1 MTFVTPGWIVTA
13 SVWPVLFVLSFA
25 GAISSGLFLVLVL
38 IAAYRRRRLASA
50 MASSVACV
58 PEKSLPFVTVL
69 KPVHGMEPRLT
80 ENIESFFR
88 QEYPDFEIVFGARS
102 ADNPALRV
110 VEEIRARYPLV
121 KCRVVI
127 SGQPSWPNAKTFSLD
142 RITADSSSEYFVI
155 TDSDVA
161 VAPDFLRNVVPPLL
175 NPKVGL
181 VTCLYRGVPAGGMW
195 SLLEALGM
203 SVEMSSGVI
212 VADLLEGMRFALGPG
227 MAIRQDVLAK
237 IGGFVSAK
245 DYYSDDFVLG
255 NLVWTAGYQV
265 ALSHHI
271 VEHVLIPQSFLRTF
285 GHQLRWHKSTRYSR
299 PKGHLGTGL
308 TFAMPFG
315 ILGMAS
321 ATALGHPRLGFVLLA
336 LAFANRIV
344 QSIVVGWGV
353 IRDPGILQ
361 YWWLYPVRDLFG
373 FATWVGSYTSRRF
386 FWRGEMYHFGEGGLI
401 IPQDRVA
408 ESLPA
413 EPFLTTS
420 ESERVLVPRP
430 RAAQHPNLSTE
441 VLSAPPDSSIL

>member
-1 MTFVTPGWIVTA
+1 MTVLTSGWIAIVST
-13 SVWPVLFVLSFA
+13 WRVLFVLSLA
-25 GAISSGLFLVLVL
+25 GALSSSIFLVLVL
-38 IAAYRRRRLASA
+38 IATRRRRRLAST
-50 MASSVACV
+50 MASAVAFV

-69 KPVHGMEPRLT
+69 KPVHGMEPRLM

-110 VEEIRARYPLV
+110 VEEMKARYPQV
-121 KCRVVI
+121 KCRIVI
-127 SGQPSWPNAKTFSLD
+127 SGPPSWPSAKTFSLA
-142 RITADSSSEYFVI
+142 RMVAGSSGDYLVI

-175 NPKVGL
+175 DPKIGL
-181 VTCLYRGVPAGGMW
+181 VTCLYRGVPAGGVW

-203 SVEMSSGVI
+203 SVEMSSGVM

-255 NLVWTAGYQV
+255 HLVWAAGYQV

-315 ILGMAS
+315 VLGLVS
-321 ATALGHPRLGFVLLA
+321 ATALGHPGLGLALLA
-336 LAFANRIV
+336 LACGNRIV
-344 QSIVVGWGV
+344 QSIAVGWGV
-353 IRDPGILQ
+353 IRDPRILY
-361 YWWLYPVRDLFG
+361 YWWLYPLRDLFG

-386 FWRGEMYHFGEGGLI
+386 FWRGEIYHFGEGGLI
-401 IPQDRVA
+401 IPQSRVP
-408 ESLPA
+408 EYER
-413 EPFLTTS
+413 EPFLPKP
-420 ESERVLVPRP
+420 EGERVLVPRP
-430 RAAQHPNLSTE
+430 HAAQQPNLSTD
-441 VLSAPPDSSIL
+441 AG

>member
-1 MTFVTPGWIVTA
+1 MTVLTSGWMTA
-13 SVWPVLFVLSFA
+13 VSAWRILFLLSLAGVFSSSV
-25 GAISSGLFLVLVL
+25 FLVLVL
-38 IAAYRRRRLASA
+38 AATRRRRRLAAA
-50 MASSVACV
+50 MASSVAAV

-69 KPVHGMEPRLT
+69 KPVHGMEPRLK
-80 ENIESFFR
+80 ENIESFFQ

-110 VEEIRARYPLV
+110 VEEMRTRYPHV

-127 SGQPSWPNAKTFSLD
+127 SGPPAWPNAKAFSLE
-142 RITADSSSEYFVI
+142 RITKGACADYLVI

-175 NPKVGL
+175 DPKIGL
-181 VTCLYRGVPAGGMW
+181 VTCLYRGVPAGGAW

-203 SVEMSSGVI
+203 SVEMSSGVM

-227 MAIRQDVLAK
+227 MALRQDVLAK
-237 IGGFVSAK
+237 IGGFVSTK

-255 NLVWTAGYQV
+255 NLVWAAGYQV

-315 ILGMAS
+315 ILGMVS
-321 ATALGHPRLGFVLLA
+321 AAALGYPGLGWALLA
-336 LAFANRIV
+336 LACANRIV
-344 QSIVVGWGV
+344 QSIAVGWGV
-353 IRDPGILQ
+353 IRDPRILN
-361 YWWLYPVRDLFG
+361 YWWLYPLRDLFG

-386 FWRGEMYHFGEGGLI
+386 FWRGEIYHFGNGGLI
-401 IPQDRVA
+401 IPRSRVT
-408 ESLPA
+408 EYEG
-413 EPFLTTS
+413 EPFLPKS
-420 ESERVLVPRP
+420 EGERVLVPRP
-430 RAAQHPNLSTE
+430 HAAQHPNLSTD
-441 VLSAPPDSSIL
+441 AG

>member
-1 MTFVTPGWIVTA
+1 MTFLALGVMVTA
-13 SVWPVLFVLSFA
+13 SAWRVLFLLSLA
-25 GAISSGLFLVLVL
+25 GALSSSVFLVLVL
-38 IAAYRRRRLASA
+38 IAARRRSRLARA
-50 MASSVACV
+50 MESSVASV

-69 KPVHGMEPRLT
+69 KPVHGMEPRLK

-110 VEEIRARYPLV
+110 VEEIRTRYPHV

-127 SGQPSWPNAKTFSLD
+127 SGPPSWPNAKAYSLEKM
-142 RITADSSSEYFVI
+142 TAGSSGDCLVI

-175 NPKVGL
+175 NPKIGL
-181 VTCLYRGVPAGGMW
+181 VTCLYRGVPAGGVW

-203 SVEMSSGVI
+203 SVEMSSGVM

-227 MAIRQDVLAK
+227 MATRQDVLAK
-237 IGGFVSAK
+237 IGGFAAVK

-255 NLVWTAGYQV
+255 NLVWAAGYQV
-265 ALSHHI
+265 AVSHHV

-299 PKGHLGTGL
+299 PKGHVGTGL

-315 ILGMAS
+315 ILGMVS
-321 ATALGHPRLGFVLLA
+321 AAALGHPGFGLVLLA
-336 LAFANRIV
+336 LACVNRIV
-344 QSIVVGWGV
+344 QSIAVGWGV
-353 IRDPGILQ
+353 IRDPRIVR
-361 YWWLYPVRDLFG
+361 YWWLYPLRDLFG
-373 FATWVGSYTSRRF
+373 FATWVGSYTSRRHF
-386 FWRGEMYHFGEGGLI
+386 FWRGELYHFREGGLI
-401 IPQDRVA
+401 VPQSRVA
-408 ESLPA
+408 ESVVA
-413 EPFLTTS
+413 SRFS

-430 RAAQHPNLSTE
+430 QAAQHPNLTT
-441 VLSAPPDSSIL
+441 DTG

>member
-1 MTFVTPGWIVTA
+1 MATVSAWRI
-13 SVWPVLFVLSFA
+13 LFVLSLA
-25 GAISSGLFLVLVL
+25 GALSSCIFLVLVL
-38 IAAYRRRRLASA
+38 VATGRRRRLAST
-50 MASSVACV
+50 MASAVASV

-69 KPVHGMEPRLT
+69 KPVHGMEPRLM

-110 VEEIRARYPLV
+110 VEEIKTRYPHV

-127 SGQPSWPNAKTFSLD
+127 SGPPSWPNAKAFSLE
-142 RITADSSSEYFVI
+142 RMMAGSSGDYLVI

-161 VAPDFLRNVVPPLL
+161 VAPDFLRNIVPPLL
-175 NPKVGL
+175 DPKVGL
-181 VTCLYRGVPAGGMW
+181 VTCLYRGVPAGGVW

-203 SVEMSSGVI
+203 SVEMSSGVM

-255 NLVWTAGYQV
+255 NLVWAAGYQV
-265 ALSHHI
+265 ALSHHV

-315 ILGMAS
+315 VLGMAS
-321 ATALGHPRLGFVLLA
+321 ATALGHPRLGLALLA
-336 LAFANRIV
+336 LACANRIV
-344 QSIVVGWGV
+344 QSIAVGWGI
-353 IRDPGILQ
+353 IRDPRILY
-361 YWWLYPVRDLFG
+361 YWWLYPLRDLFG

-386 FWRGEMYHFGEGGLI
+386 FWRGEIYHFGEGGLI
-401 IPQDRVA
+401 IPQSRVA
-408 ESLPA
+408 ECER
-413 EPFLTTS
+413 EPFLPKS
-420 ESERVLVPRP
+420 EGERVLVSRP
-430 RAAQHPNLSTE
+430 HAAQQPNLSTD
-441 VLSAPPDSSIL
+441 VG